1 MAAAGPV
8 HGRGKVS
15 SGRRKAAPPI
25 RTAADYPTNG
35 DKRVADLETAL
46 RKCGLRDGMVI
57 SSHHHLRD
65 GDRVALMA
73 LEAARKNRRQRPDL
87 VSQRIVSL
95 AEERDRADGVRRHP
109 PHRRQHERPARR
121 LLHAGQDARHG
132 RAALAWR
139 ALAGDSGWRSPHRY
153 RGHRR
158 ADRGSF
164 GNCDGSHGKSACGS
178 LGFALADSIYAD
190 HVIVVTDNLVPFPCV
205 PWQIQGNNV
214 DYVVEVDSI
223 GDPAK
228 IVSGTTQ
235 ITRSPDRL
243 RIAELVARFLRDAGI
258 MRNGFSFQ
266 AGAGGIA
273 LAFVSYLKQMMK
285 QAGVKAR
292 FVRGGSTKYLV
303 ELLEEGL
310 TDYILDGQTFD
321 LDGVRSMANN
331 PRHVATSPFTSYNY
345 HGKGNFASMV
355 DAVVLGATEVD
366 VNFNANVVTHS
377 DGRLLHGI
385 GGWQN
390 CLASRCTILAVPSFR
405 DRIPVIVD
413 EVTTLC
419 GPGELIDV
427 VVTERGIAIN
437 PRRQDL
443 IGCGQRIEAADP
455 SAREIKEEVE
465 RICGGKPQRPDARR
479 SSRGRR
485 EMGRWHGARYGLA
498 IPVVK
503 RNSKVKHEAR
513 SGIPSLLLSSCGWSS
528 AAVAQRGQARSRQ
541 SECRRGL
548 RRQSTSTALSP
559 GREFRFRADRKL
571 TSSSPAKRSGSFM
584 PSRPMPPVLRL
595 TPCT

>member
-1 MAAAGPV
+1 MPILETTELVVNAAGRMVPDKAN
-8 HGRGKVS
+8 GRSQVPYQGVGKHRPNGS
-15 SGRRKAAPPI
+15 KAAPPI
-25 RTAADYPTNG
+25 RTSADYPANG
-35 DKRVADLETAL
+35 DKRIADLETAL
-46 RKCGLRDGMVI
+46 RKCGLCDGMVI

-73 LEAARKNRRQRPDL
+73 LEAAARIGVKDL
-87 VSQRIVSL
+87 VWFPSASFPSQKSVIDLL
-95 AEERDRADGVRRHP
+95 ASGAVEHIEGSMNGPLGDYCTQGKMRGMGVLRSHGGRWQAIQDGEVHIDIAVIAAPTAD
-109 PHRRQHERPARR
+109 
-121 LLHAGQDARHG
+121 
-132 RAALAWR
+132 
-139 ALAGDSGWRSPHRY
+139 
-153 RGHRR
+153 
-158 ADRGSF
+158 SF

-178 LGFALADSIYAD
+178 LGFALADSLYAD
-190 HVIVVTDNLVPFPCV
+190 RVIAVTDTLVPFPCI

-223 GDPAK
+223 GDPVK

-243 RIAELVARFLRDAGI
+243 RIAELVALFLRDAGI
-258 MRNGFSFQ
+258 MRDGFSFQ

-285 QAGVKAR
+285 SAGVKAR

-321 LDGVRSMANN
+321 LSGVQSIGGN

-345 HGKGNFASMV
+345 HGKGNFASLV

-366 VNFNANVVTHS
+366 ADFNANVVTHS

-390 CLASRCTILAVPSFR
+390 CLAAGCTILAVPSFR
-405 DRIPVIVD
+405 DRIPVILD

-437 PRRQDL
+437 PLRQDL
-443 IGCGQRIEAADP
+443 LNAVKGSKLPIRP
-455 SAREIKEEVE
+455 LPEIKGEVE
-465 RICGGKPQRPDARR
+465 RICGGKPHRPK
-479 SSRGRR
+479 RGDRPV
-485 EMGRWHGARYGLA
+485 A
-498 IPVVK
+498 IVKWVDGTVLDSVWNVV
-503 RNSKVKHEAR
+503 
-513 SGIPSLLLSSCGWSS
+513 
-528 AAVAQRGQARSRQ
+528 
-541 SECRRGL
+541 
-548 RRQSTSTALSP
+548 
-559 GREFRFRADRKL
+559 
-571 TSSSPAKRSGSFM
+571 
-584 PSRPMPPVLRL
+584 
-595 TPCT
+595 